1 MPKRIRSKSSQRFS
15 NRSENDCRLHRAI
28 MSFDGS
34 LPTDRVFLSKWV
46 AQQIYLPP

>member
-1 MPKRIRSKSSQRFS
+1 MPKKIRSKSSPQSS

-28 MSFDGS
+28 KPFVGS
-34 LPTDRVFLSKWV
+34 LPMDRACLWKWV

>member
-1 MPKRIRSKSSQRFS
+1 MPKKIRSKSSPQSS

-28 MSFDGS
+28 KPFDGS
-34 LPTDRVFLSKWV
+34 LPMDRVSLWKWV

>member
-1 MPKRIRSKSSQRFS
+1 MPKKILSRSSQRFS

-28 MSFDGS
+28 KPFDGF
-34 LPTDRVFLSKWV
+34 LPMDRVFLSKWV